1 MIRLREELASALSA
15 LQDTARSIAEAQQE
29 AGLALDEEEYVE
41 SFAPFLMDVIHAWSR
56 ARGPT
61 AAFPCHYCD
70 LFVAAHGVGDQDRCD
85 PGLHCMWGHQH
96 ASFMQA

>member
-29 AGLALDEEEYVE
+29 AGLVMDAEEYVE

-56 ARGPT
+56 VRGST
-61 AAFPCHYCD
+61 DAF
-70 LFVAAHGVGDQDRCD
+70 
-85 PGLHCMWGHQH
+85 W
-96 ASFMQA
+96 